1 MDNATVALVVGIVGT
16 VVGSF
21 GTKAIETINSRRKT
35 NLDYAAQIRSE
46 QRSEL
51 MNLRSI
57 NAQLGAEIEDVR
69 EKYYSSLQKNVDLE
83 SKIDDLQLKLSEL
96 EGGGS

>member
-1 MDNATVALVVGIVGT
+1 MDNATVALIVGLAGT
-16 VVGSF
+16 VIGSL
-21 GTKAIETINSRRKT
+21 GTKAIDSANTRRKT
-35 NLDYAAQIRSE
+35 NIDYAAQIRSE

-57 NAQLGAEIEDVR
+57 NIQLGAEIEDIR
-69 EKYYSSLQKNVDLE
+69 EKYFSALQKNVDLE

-96 EGGGS
+96 ENEGS